1 MTLVHDDSGRSGHQY
16 NHIHKHSSH
25 AHTHG
30 MIDPSIVS
38 NKRGIWAIKWSFIGL
53 FVTALFQIVVVWFSG
68 SVALLADTIHNF
80 GDAATAVPLWIAF
93 VLVRLKPSRRYP
105 YGLGRVEDLAGV
117 VIVLIILSSAII
129 AGYEAIDRLIH
140 PRKVEYLWAVITA
153 SIIGFL
159 GNEAVAIF
167 RIKVGKEI
175 GSAALVADGYHA
187 RVDGWTSLAV
197 LFGAL
202 GVWFG
207 YPLSDPIVGLLITI
221 AILWVVFK
229 LGKSIFTRMLD
240 GVDYNTLQDIK
251 HVAKHVEGVV
261 GVSEVRAR
269 WIGHRLHAEVNISV
283 EPTLSVVEGHNIA
296 KEVRHQLLHHLPHL
310 GNANI
315 HVDPVDEN
323 GEIYHKIVEHA
334 HDNLTPHSHY

>member
-1 MTLVHDDSGRSGHQY
+1 MNDFSKKHSHTPNLGR
-16 NHIHKHSSH
+16 HIHS
-25 AHTHG
+25 HG
-30 MIDPSIVS
+30 MVDPSIVA
-38 NKRGIWAIKWSFIGL
+38 NQRGIWAIKWSFIVL
-53 FVTALFQIVVVWFSG
+53 FVTALFQIVVVWLSG

-80 GDAATAVPLWIAF
+80 GDAATAVPLWISF
-93 VLVRLKPSRRYP
+93 VLTRIKPSRRFP
-105 YGLGRVEDLAGV
+105 YGLGRIEDLAGV

-129 AGYEAIDRLIH
+129 AGYEAIGRLIH

-229 LGKSIFTRMLD
+229 SGKSIFTRMLD
-240 GVDYNTLQDIK
+240 GVDYDTLQDIK
-251 HVAKHVEGVV
+251 HVSKHVEGVV

-269 WIGHRLHAEVNISV
+269 WIGHRLHAEVNIPV

-296 KEVRHQLLHHLPHL
+296 KEVRHQLLHHLPH
-310 GNANI
+310 
-315 HVDPVDEN
+315 
-323 GEIYHKIVEHA
+323 
-334 HDNLTPHSHY
+334 